1 MHPLNRAVSLSN
13 LSTEIVQ
20 VLLDN
25 GADINLVT
33 VDTLRLLLDRSVAVC
48 RSSLGYGLR
57 DARTRFAPDIDTLV
71 TVERARRGDIL
82 QLFIDSSVDMN
93 IKSDR
98 GNTLT
103 LPLSTVHPQTRRLI
117 LEQFRGN
124 RM

>member
-1 MHPLNRAVSLSN
+1 VHPLNRAVSFSN

-20 VLLDN
+20 ILLDN
-25 GADINLVT
+25 GADINLANSDIGRLLDKVMQHGT
-33 VDTLRLLLDRSVAVC
+33 VDTLHLLLDRGVAVC
-48 RSSLGYGLR
+48 RSSLRYGLR

-71 TVERARRGDIL
+71 TVERARLGDIL

-103 LPLSTVHPQTRRLI
+103 PRPADRY
-117 LEQFRGN
+117 
-124 RM
+124 